1 MRPKL
6 RSPSRLG
13 WWLALFLPL
22 ALAAPCALAGDLK
35 LEALLVWGTNDARSP
50 DPDHKPVGADLLK
63 KLQSF
68 PLKWTHYFEVNRQQL
83 TVPSAGAKKTS
94 LSKECDILVKNIGSG
109 ELELV
114 IFGKGQRVGHI
125 KQALPKGELLV
136 TGGNAP
142 NFTAW
147 FVVLRQV
154 D

>member
-1 MRPKL
+1 MRRRL
-6 RSPSRLG
+6 RSPFRLA
-13 WWLALFLPL
+13 WWLAWFLPL
-22 ALAAPCALAGDLK
+22 AVAAPGALAGDLK

-50 DPDHKPVGADLLK
+50 DPGHKPVSADLLR
-63 KLQSF
+63 KLRSF
-68 PLKWTHYFEVNRQQL
+68 PLKWTNYFEVNRQPL
-83 TVPSAGAKKTS
+83 AVPDAGAKKTS
-94 LSKECDILVKNIGSG
+94 LSKDCEILVKNVGSG
-109 ELELV
+109 EVELV
-114 IFGKGQRVGHI
+114 IFGKGERVGRI